1 MKTKQKNAVDACGV
15 HGEHKLRMAK
25 AKEEKQMN
33 NIGNVTEKEQFEKK
47 CYEMYQLDWM
57 MSHGYSLS
65 NLFDVMLQYEK
76 EMFQREDF
84 IEDGDEKT
92 FDFDEDDLERSAVQA
107 RDIFLYEQ
115 GFGSGTIFACF
126 GEFLDHEY
134 LDVDYMKHLFE
145 TQVAEADAL
154 KRQYQMYTGNWIPEQ
169 KMELNTTAGSLLVY
183 ESEAPENPGVIVM
196 LKPNGV
202 DDVIDVAQVL
212 VYETKEA
219 IMTAPVTTY
228 GITPKDVAIL
238 LYDDATT
245 EDYTDVKVLKR
256 ATIDKGFDIA
266 PVSGDELKKLI
277 LDEWIRFTFG
287 EGITAEEIDN
297 IPQDLLD
304 EIAFRCDSLEVE
316 DITVNI
322 RACLAYAKDKG
333 NRALMKEEDD
343 CNIWEYCES
352 TFKKDEEVSYRLARR
367 PHNFSASYTYD
378 WYPNMTKEEAEAL
391 VKKYSDERNS
401 SYDPYATIFC
411 LEGDVHK
418 PDGFIQW
425 KEALE
430 NRTMAFEHD
439 DMRINDENVEKLK
452 PRGYIVMITEPYND

>member
-1 MKTKQKNAVDACGV
+1 
-15 HGEHKLRMAK
+15 
-25 AKEEKQMN
+25 MN
-33 NIGNVTEKEQFEKK
+33 NIGNVTEKEQFEKR

-57 MSHGYSLS
+57 LSHGYSLG
-65 NLFDVMLQYEK
+65 NLYDKMLEYEK

-84 IEDGDEKT
+84 IEDGEEKT
-92 FDFDEDDLERSAVQA
+92 FDFDESDLERSAVQA

-115 GFGSGTIFACF
+115 GFGSGEIFACF
-126 GEFLDHEY
+126 DEFLTHEY
-134 LDVDYMKHLFE
+134 LDVDYMKHLFDE
-145 TQVAEADAL
+145 VGVSDAL
-154 KRQYQMYTGNWIPEQ
+154 KRQYQIYAGSWIPEQ
-169 KMELNTTAGSLLVY
+169 KMEINTTAGSLLVY

-238 LYDDATT
+238 VYDDATT
-245 EDYTDVKVLKR
+245 EDYTDAKVLKR

-297 IPQDLLD
+297 IPQELLD
-304 EIAFRCDSLEVE
+304 EIYFRCEGLEAE
-316 DITVNI
+316 NITGSI
-322 RACLAYAKDKG
+322 RACLLYAKDKG
-333 NRALMKEEDD
+333 NRALIKEEDD
-343 CNIWEYCES
+343 SNIWEYVGAEPEANV
-352 TFKKDEEVSYRLARR
+352 KDPNEHYHLAHR
-367 PHNFSASYTYD
+367 PHNYSAAYDYD
-378 WYPNMTKEEAEAL
+378 WYPNMTEKEAKAL
-391 VKKYSDERNS
+391 VKSYDDERIS
-401 SYDPYATIFC
+401 GYEPYANIYC
-411 LEGDVHK
+411 LDGDVHK
-418 PDGFIQW
+418 EDFIHW

-430 NRTMAFEHD
+430 NRTQSFAHD
-439 DMRINDENVEKLK
+439 DVRINDENVAKLE
-452 PRGYIVMITEPYND
+452 PLGYIVMITEPNND